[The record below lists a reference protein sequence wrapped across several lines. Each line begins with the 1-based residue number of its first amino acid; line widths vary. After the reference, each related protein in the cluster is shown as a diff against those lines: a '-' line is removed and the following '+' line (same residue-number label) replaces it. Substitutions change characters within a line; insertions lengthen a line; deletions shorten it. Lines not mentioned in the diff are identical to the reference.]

1 MLYLIANCE
10 IHAKKM
16 WKLSFVASS
25 QPLHVWR
32 SWSPCQTAV
41 NSTQLIRPIA
51 DLAPVA
57 DQHRA
62 AGGGAAE
69 TICEKKKLVPD
80 NKKMANWQ
88 RD

>member
-1 MLYLIANCE
+1 
-10 IHAKKM
+10 M
-16 WKLSFVASS
+16 WKLSFIASS

-80 NKKMANWQ
+80 NKKN
-88 RD
+88 D